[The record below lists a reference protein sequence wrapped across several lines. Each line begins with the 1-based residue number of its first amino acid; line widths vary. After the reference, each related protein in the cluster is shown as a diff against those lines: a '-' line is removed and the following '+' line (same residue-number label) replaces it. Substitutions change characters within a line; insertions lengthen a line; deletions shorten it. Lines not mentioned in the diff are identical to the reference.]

1 MTDLLLIRHGRTFWN
16 SEGRFQG
23 QLNSDLNEIGQVQ
36 VAALGKRFDGQPL
49 DHVYSSDLGRAW
61 QTARALTQSH
71 SLEVQAEVS
80 LRERCMGVFE
90 GSTQPE
96 IQAASPDAWKYF
108 VARDPSYQI
117 PEGESINDV
126 LFRSNEFLEHIA
138 QNHVGQRI
146 AAVTH
151 GGWIRVVLKGLLGM
165 DQKLAT
171 RFKVFN
177 TSIHHLKFVE
187 GHWWVMGMGD
197 VSHVDESLL
206 QTSVSYAL

>member
-36 VAALGKRFDGQPL
+36 VASLGRRFEGQVL
-49 DHVYSSDLGRAW
+49 DHVFSSDLGRAW
-61 QTARALTQSH
+61 QTAEALTKSH
-71 SLEVQAEVS
+71 ALKIQADAS
-80 LRERCMGVFE
+80 LRERGMGVFE
-90 GSTQPE
+90 GLTQPE
-96 IQAASPDAWKYF
+96 IQATHPDAWKSF
-108 VARDPSYQI
+108 LDREQSYSI
-117 PEGESINDV
+117 PGGESINDV
-126 LFRSNEFLEHIA
+126 LSRSDKFLENVA
-138 QNHVGQRI
+138 QNYEGKRV

-151 GGWIRVVLKGLLGM
+151 GGWIRVVLKGLLEL
-165 DQKLAT
+165 DQKVT
-171 RFKVFN
+171 PRFKVFN

-187 GHWWVMGMGD
+187 GNWWVMGMGD

>member
-36 VAALGKRFDGQPL
+36 VAALGKRFDGQSL

-61 QTARALTQSH
+61 QTAEALTQHH
-71 SLEVQAEVS
+71 SLEIQSDVS

-90 GSTQPE
+90 GSTQSE
-96 IQAASPDAWKYF
+96 IQAAHPEAWKSF
-108 VARDPSYQI
+108 LDREPSYQI
-117 PEGESINDV
+117 PEGESIDDV
-126 LFRSNEFLEHIA
+126 LSRSKKFLDQVV
-138 QNHVGQRI
+138 QNHAGRRV

-165 DQKLAT
+165 DQKLST

-197 VSHVDESLL
+197 VAHVDESLL